1 MEKYLKF
8 VTKKPAVQNIGNL
21 RRARG
26 ATDGTDGDRWLW
38 GAPTLSGAKWLARR
52 VPGWGRVRPASRQKA
67 RQPRAPPRPR
77 PWPYPRRRTRRVRGK
92 GRAGIDKKTHFG

>member
-1 MEKYLKF
+1 VECVKNVKMTFSERKRASFPACRILAKKRTEFSTLVEKYLKF
-8 VTKKPAVQNIGNL
+8 VTKKPAVRNIGNL

-52 VPGWGRVRPASRQKA
+52 VPG
-67 RQPRAPPRPR
+67 
-77 PWPYPRRRTRRVRGK
+77 
-92 GRAGIDKKTHFG
+92 

>member
-1 MEKYLKF
+1 LNFFSTRRREFPYLVEKYLKF

-52 VPGWGRVRPASRQKA
+52 VPG
-67 RQPRAPPRPR
+67 
-77 PWPYPRRRTRRVRGK
+77 
-92 GRAGIDKKTHFG
+92 